1 MFVHWSNNEVTYRD
15 MESIQVNCERCDSE
29 QKHTF
34 RMYEQRTKH
43 YSVISGRPKRSVT
56 VICHGCLLEGPL
68 DKGYEKQMIEKFTGQ
83 VMVAEGF
90 ELSQQGKYDKAMKKF
105 KKNLKNDPGNLQAV
119 YGLATCLIAK
129 GSYDEARGF
138 VDRLG
143 SEMPDNEDVN
153 ELKQILAKH

>member
-1 MFVHWSNNEVTYRD
+1 
-15 MESIQVNCERCDSE
+15 
-29 QKHTF
+29 
-34 RMYEQRTKH
+34 
-43 YSVISGRPKRSVT
+43 
-56 VICHGCLLEGPL
+56 
-68 DKGYEKQMIEKFTGQ
+68 MIEKFTGQ

-129 GSYDEARGF
+129 REYDEARVF